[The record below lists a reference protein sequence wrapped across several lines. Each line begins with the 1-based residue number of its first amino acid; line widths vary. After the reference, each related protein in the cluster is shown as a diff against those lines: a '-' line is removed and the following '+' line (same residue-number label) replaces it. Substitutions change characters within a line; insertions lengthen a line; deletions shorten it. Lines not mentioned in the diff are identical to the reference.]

1 MSTLEISRMARG
13 LAIGLGAVSLT
24 LLLACGGG
32 TEPTGETVV
41 EEDVV
46 VAESAPAPDAD
57 APDAAPV
64 DEAAA
69 PAATAG
75 GAGNADQ
82 GKAIYATYCGACHGT
97 SGKGD
102 GPAAAT
108 LTTKPRDHTN
118 GEVMNALP
126 NEEIF
131 KAIKEGGA
139 SVGKSNLMPAWGAT
153 LNDEQIQDV
162 VAFVRSLAVPPYQG
176 Q

>member
-1 MSTLEISRMARG
+1 MSMLENSRMGRG
-13 LAIGLGAVSLT
+13 LAMGLGAVSLT

-46 VAESAPAPDAD
+46 VEESAPAPDA
-57 APDAAPV
+57 APAG
-64 DEAAA
+64 EAAA
-69 PAATAG
+69 PTAAAG

-97 SGKGD
+97 GGTGD

-108 LTTKPRDHTN
+108 LTTKPRNHTD
-118 GEVMNALP
+118 GAFMNALP

-153 LNDEQIQDV
+153 LNDAQIQDV